1 MPRTM
6 NGGDFAALQQDFDRM
21 AQVAEPAQIQSTLEE
36 AAQPILEQMKQNA
49 SSNPSPRTGKLR
61 AALGT
66 GNAGKKGSA
75 RISIG
80 VHRKDWSGDEY
91 YPAYVEFGHGGPRP
105 APPQPFVRP
114 AIDARGDDASPV
126 LIDKVAQALK

>member
-1 MPRTM
+1 MPMTV
-6 NGGDFAALQQDFDRM
+6 NGGDFAALQQDFERM
-21 AQVAEPAQIQSTLEE
+21 AQVAEPAQIRSTLEE
-36 AAQPILEQMKQNA
+36 AAQPVLEQMRQNA

-66 GNAGKKGSA
+66 GNAGKKGAAS
-75 RISIG
+75 ITIG

-105 APPQPFVRP
+105 APAHPFVRP
-114 AIDARGDDASPV
+114 AIDAKADEAITV
-126 LIDKVAQALK
+126 LVEKVAQALK

>member
-1 MPRTM
+1 
-6 NGGDFAALQQDFDRM
+6 
-21 AQVAEPAQIQSTLEE
+21 
-36 AAQPILEQMKQNA
+36 MKQNA

-75 RISIG
+75 SITIG

-105 APPQPFVRP
+105 APPHPFVRP
-114 AIDARGDDASPV
+114 ALDEKGEEAMNV
-126 LIDKVAQALK
+126 LADKVAQALK